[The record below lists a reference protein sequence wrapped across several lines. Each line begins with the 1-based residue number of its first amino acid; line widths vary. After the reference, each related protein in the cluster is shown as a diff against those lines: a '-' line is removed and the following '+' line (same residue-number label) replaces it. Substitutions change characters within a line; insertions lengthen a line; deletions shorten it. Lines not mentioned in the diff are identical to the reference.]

1 MPYSEEKI
9 MKTNPQNPVPATV
22 SSLQTDSTIGWKDE
36 LPPIPLQTIIATV
49 ADFYHVPPALAAG
62 SCRDRK
68 AAWPRHVAMALSC
81 ELLPYLPLRSIAT
94 AFRRTHSTVVYARRC
109 VLSAQKNPATRSHLA
124 RLRTL
129 LHSKL
134 NPPP

>member
-1 MPYSEEKI
+1 M
-9 MKTNPQNPVPATV
+9 NPIAQNPMQASV
-22 SSLQTDSTIGWKDE
+22 SSPNTDSSLGSKE
-36 LPPIPLQTIIATV
+36 GLPQVPIQTIITAV

-81 ELLPYLPLRSIAT
+81 ELLPHLPLRSIAT
-94 AFRRTHSTVVYARRC
+94 AFRRTHTTVVYARRC
-109 VLSAQKNPATRSHLA
+109 VRSAQKNPATRSHLA

-134 NPPP
+134 YPPP

>member
-1 MPYSEEKI
+1 M
-9 MKTNPQNPVPATV
+9 NPIAQNPVPAGA
-22 SSLQTDSTIGWKDE
+22 SSLQADSSLTSKDE
-36 LPPIPLQTIIATV
+36 LPRVPIQTIITTV

-81 ELLPYLPLRSIAT
+81 ELLPHLPLRSIAT
-94 AFRRTHSTVVYARRC
+94 AFRRTHTTVVYARRC

-134 NPPP
+134 YPPP